1 MDGDM
6 DYVFHLKRL
15 FDKYTNE
22 FVHYVLSSHNN
33 SKNYFY
39 SKIVK
44 NFAYLIIIHNFD
56 IHAATSDTKK
66 MRKKS
71 VAPENS
77 FYYVIYFLTLMRYK
91 YL

>member
-22 FVHYVLSSHNN
+22 FVHYVLSLHNKRIT
-33 SKNYFY
+33 S
-39 SKIVK
+39 IVK
-44 NFAYLIIIHNFD
+44 LFKFFAYLIIIHNFD

-77 FYYVIYFLTLMRYK
+77 FYYVIYFFTLMR
-91 YL
+91 

>member
-22 FVHYVLSSHNN
+22 FVHY

-71 VAPENS
+71 VAPES
-77 FYYVIYFLTLMRYK
+77 SLYYVIYYFTFTR
-91 YL
+91 